1 MMSITEITLYNVLR
15 KKFGEEETSQLVEFI
30 KAEVKNEV
38 DNKTNILL
46 TKDDKIDIVDRI
58 NKSKLETIVWI
69 VGTGVLQ
76 FILSI
81 LAKKFL

>member
-1 MMSITEITLYNVLR
+1 MSISEITLYNVLR

-30 KAEVKNEV
+30 KAEVKDEV
-38 DNKTNILL
+38 DNKSNILL

-58 NKSKLETIVWI
+58 NKSKIETIVWI

-76 FILSI
+76 FTLSI

>member
-1 MMSITEITLYNVLR
+1 MSITEITLYNVLR
-15 KKFGEEETSQLVEFI
+15 KKFGEDETSQLVEFI

-38 DNKTNILL
+38 DNKANILL
-46 TKDDKIDIVDRI
+46 TKDDKIDIIDRI
-58 NKSKLETIVWI
+58 NKSKLETVVWI

-81 LAKKFL
+81 VAKKFL